1 MTRPRPVTA
10 SSIRSD
16 TMPSTTATTGVP
28 RAAKMSR
35 PSWRWG
41 NGQGRN
47 ACQSF
52 DQLAGPATGNGPAT
66 WRKARR
72 TVTCRR
78 TETLVS
84 TRSTAEVLS
93 APLIPGGSGKT
104 YGGGGGIGTR
114 ATAAG
119 WFPPHAAPGLAVAAV
134 RGPRPTCD
142 FPAPEG
148 GCELPATGS
157 GDKTAGAG
165 GAGNGTRGGD

>member
-28 RAAKMSR
+28 RAAKR
-35 PSWRWG
+35 PRPVRRWG
-41 NGQGRN
+41 TGQGRT

-119 WFPPHAAPGLAVAAV
+119 RVPPHPAPRPAVAAAS
-134 RGPRPTCD
+134 GPTSTGD
-142 FPAPEG
+142 FPEPEG
-148 GCELPATGS
+148 EDGVPATMH
-157 GDKTAGAG
+157 GDPQGTG
-165 GAGNGTRGGD
+165 GWDRHWM